1 MVLIYVFLMIND
13 VDLDVPVDHLYV
25 FLGKKGLFRSVAPFL
40 IGLF

>member
-13 VDLDVPVDHLYV
+13 MDLDVPVDHLYV
-25 FLGKKGLFRSVAPFL
+25 FLGKKGLFRSVVPFL